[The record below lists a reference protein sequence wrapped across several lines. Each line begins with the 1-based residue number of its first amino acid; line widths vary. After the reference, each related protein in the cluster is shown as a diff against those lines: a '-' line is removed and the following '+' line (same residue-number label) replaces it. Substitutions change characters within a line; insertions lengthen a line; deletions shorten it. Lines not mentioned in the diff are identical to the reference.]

1 MLKPSQQQRQS
12 AQLRMTAQMRQA
24 IHLLSLPTLELAEE
38 LRKHLEE
45 NPCLEEN
52 ELEAETDDE
61 ATTTEA
67 SGGDS
72 ERHSE
77 QQLNLDQA
85 QPEDPEL
92 QSEDIA
98 YPEEPWTQTS
108 TGSTDFRDM
117 PEPEAAEVAT
127 SLQDLVY
134 QQIEAEALEPRAH
147 ALALALMDAL
157 DSDGRIAFDP
167 AALQASLDFE
177 LLEGEAEAMLEFL
190 QGLDPAG
197 LFARDLQEALYLQL
211 DRLPNAAHVELAL
224 RLIENHFD
232 ELAEQKLTPRKLG
245 ATEAELQQALDLI
258 RSLDPHPGLSATP
271 AQSEYIVP
279 DLVLYK
285 ARGTWRVE
293 LNRGLLPRLQ
303 INPYYSEMVQELR
316 EGPDRSYLQDHLRD
330 ARWLLDALN
339 RRNDTLLRVGE
350 ALLTRQP
357 DFAEQGL
364 AGLRPLTQREIAEDT
379 GLHESTISR
388 STHGRYLQSPH
399 GILELKSLF
408 SSSVATDS
416 GSQISAQAVQA
427 KIRDLIRSE
436 APKRPLSDS
445 QLVEILGQDGIQ
457 IARRTVAKYRESL
470 GIAASA
476 ERRQR
481 L

>member
-1 MLKPSQQQRQS
+1 MLKPSQQQRQT

-52 ELEAETDDE
+52 ELDAQGDHEDAANEST
-61 ATTTEA
+61 A
-67 SGGDS
+67 SE

-92 QSEDIA
+92 QSQDFA

-108 TGSTDFRDM
+108 AGSTDFRDA
-117 PEPEAAEVAT
+117 PEPETAEVAN
-127 SLQDLVY
+127 SLQDLVL

-147 ALALALMDAL
+147 ALALAMLDAL
-157 DSDGRIAFDP
+157 DGDGRIAFDP
-167 AALQASLDFE
+167 AALQANLDFE
-177 LLEGEAEAMLEFL
+177 LAKGEAEAMLEFL

-211 DRLPNAAHVELAL
+211 DRLPNAAHVALAL
-224 RLIENHFD
+224 RLIETHFD
-232 ELAEQKLTPRKLG
+232 ELAEQKLTPRKVG
-245 ATEAELQQALDLI
+245 ATEVELHQALDLI

-279 DLVLYK
+279 DLVLHK
-285 ARGTWRVE
+285 ARGAWRIE
-293 LNRGLLPRLQ
+293 LNRSLLPRLQ
-303 INPYYSEMVQELR
+303 INHYYSEIVQELR
-316 EGPDRSYLQDHLRD
+316 DGPDRSYLQDHLRD

-350 ALLTRQP
+350 ALLARQP
-357 DFAEQGL
+357 DFSEQGL

>member
-1 MLKPSQQQRQS
+1 MLKPSQQQRQT

-52 ELEAETDDE
+52 ELEAQADDPALTSE
-61 ATTTEA
+61 
-67 SGGDS
+67 SDLGDN

-77 QQLNLDQA
+77 QQLDLDQT

-92 QSEDIA
+92 QSEDLA
-98 YPEEPWTQTS
+98 YPEESWAQTS
-108 TGSTDFRDM
+108 AGSTDFRNA
-117 PEPEAAEVAT
+117 PEPETAEIAT
-127 SLQDLVY
+127 SLHDLVL

-147 ALALALMDAL
+147 TLALAMLDAL
-157 DSDGRIAFDP
+157 NNDGRIAFDP
-167 AALQASLDFE
+167 AALQANLDFE
-177 LLEGEAEAMLEFL
+177 LAKGEAETMLEFL

-224 RLIENHFD
+224 RLIETHFD
-232 ELAEQKLTPRKLG
+232 ALAEQKLSPRKIG
-245 ATEAELQQALDLI
+245 ATELELQQALDLI

-271 AQSEYIVP
+271 TQSEYIAP
-279 DLVLYK
+279 DLVLHK
-285 ARGTWRVE
+285 TRGAWRIE
-293 LNRGLLPRLQ
+293 LNSSLLPRLQ

-316 EGPDRSYLQDHLRD
+316 DGPDRSYLQDHLRD

-339 RRNDTLLRVGE
+339 RRNDTLLRVGD
-350 ALLTRQP
+350 ALLARQP

-408 SSSVATDS
+408 SSSVSTDS
-416 GSQISAQAVQA
+416 GNQISAQAVQA
-427 KIRDLIRSE
+427 KIRDLIRAE
-436 APKRPLSDS
+436 TPKRPLSDS
-445 QLVEILGQDGIQ
+445 QLVEILSQDGIQ

-476 ERRQR
+476 DRRQR

>member
-1 MLKPSQQQRQS
+1 MLKPSQQQRQT

-52 ELEAETDDE
+52 EAESSAEEMSAESLAND
-61 ATTTEA
+61 
-67 SGGDS
+67 

-77 QQLNLDQA
+77 QQLDLDQA

-92 QSEDIA
+92 QSEDLA

-108 TGSTDFRDM
+108 AGSSDFRDM
-117 PEPEAAEVAT
+117 PEPETAEVAN
-127 SLQDLVY
+127 SLHDLVL

-147 ALALALMDAL
+147 ALALAMLDAL
-157 DSDGRIAFDP
+157 DTDGRIQFDP
-167 AALQASLDFE
+167 DALQASLDFT
-177 LLEGEAEAMLEFL
+177 LADGEAEAMLEFL
-190 QGLDPAG
+190 QGFDPAG

-211 DRLPNAAHVELAL
+211 DRLPNAQHVELAL
-224 RLIENHFD
+224 RLIESYFD

-245 ATEAELQQALDLI
+245 VNESELQQALDLI

-271 AQSEYIVP
+271 TQSEYIVP
-279 DLVLYK
+279 DLVLHK
-285 ARGTWRVE
+285 TRGQWRIE
-293 LNRGLLPRLQ
+293 LNSSLLPRLR
-303 INPYYSEMVQELR
+303 INPYYSEMVQDLR
-316 EGPDRSYLQDHLRD
+316 EGPDRNYLQDHLRD

-350 ALLTRQP
+350 ALLARQP
-357 DFAEQGL
+357 HFAEQGL

-427 KIRDLIRSE
+427 KIRDLIRAE
-436 APKRPLSDS
+436 TPKHPLSDS

-476 ERRQR
+476 DRRQR

>member
-1 MLKPSQQQRQS
+1 MLKPSQQQRQT

-52 ELEAETDDE
+52 ELEAQVDDE
-61 ATTTEA
+61 SATSE
-67 SGGDS
+67 SGLADH

-77 QQLNLDQA
+77 QQLDLDQA

-92 QSEDIA
+92 QSEDLA
-98 YPEEPWTQTS
+98 YPEESWAQTS
-108 TGSTDFRDM
+108 AGSTDFRDA

-167 AALQASLDFE
+167 ATLQASLEFG
-177 LLEGEAEAMLEFL
+177 LAEGEAEAMLEFL

-224 RLIENHFD
+224 RLIEHHFD
-232 ELAEQKLTPRKLG
+232 ELAEQKLTPRKVG
-245 ATEAELQQALDLI
+245 ATETELQQALDLI

-279 DLVLYK
+279 DLILHK
-285 ARGTWRVE
+285 ARGAWRME
-293 LNRGLLPRLQ
+293 LNSSLLPRLQ
-303 INPYYSEMVQELR
+303 VNPYYSEMVQDLR
-316 EGPDRSYLQDHLRD
+316 DGPDRNYLQDHLRD

-416 GSQISAQAVQA
+416 GNQISAQAVQA

-436 APKRPLSDS
+436 PPKRPLSDS

-476 ERRQR
+476 DRRQR

>member
-1 MLKPSQQQRQS
+1 MLKPSQQQRQT

-52 ELEAETDDE
+52 ELEAQVDDE
-61 ATTTEA
+61 STA
-67 SGGDS
+67 SESALADN

-77 QQLNLDQA
+77 QQLDLDQA

-92 QSEDIA
+92 QSEDLA
-98 YPEEPWTQTS
+98 YPEESWAQTS
-108 TGSTDFRDM
+108 AGSTDFRDT
-117 PEPEAAEVAT
+117 PEPEAAEVVS

-147 ALALALMDAL
+147 AIALALMDAL

-167 AALQASLDFE
+167 SALQASLDFE
-177 LLEGEAEAMLEFL
+177 LADGEAEAMLEFL
-190 QGLDPAG
+190 QGFDPAG

-232 ELAEQKLTPRKLG
+232 ELAEQKLTPRKVG
-245 ATEAELQQALDLI
+245 ATETELQQALDLI

-271 AQSEYIVP
+271 TQSEYIVP
-279 DLVLYK
+279 DLVLHK
-285 ARGTWRVE
+285 ARGAWRME
-293 LNRGLLPRLQ
+293 LNSSLLPRLQ
-303 INPYYSEMVQELR
+303 INPFYSEMVRNLR
-316 EGPDRSYLQDHLRD
+316 DGPDRSYLQDHLRD

-350 ALLTRQP
+350 ALLARQP

-427 KIRDLIRSE
+427 KIRDLIRGE
-436 APKRPLSDS
+436 PPKRPLSDS

>member
-1 MLKPSQQQRQS
+1 MLKPSQQQRQT

-52 ELEAETDDE
+52 ELEAGAEEDPSEALATDD
-61 ATTTEA
+61 
-67 SGGDS
+67 D
-72 ERHSE
+72 RHSE
-77 QQLNLDQA
+77 QQLDLDQA

-92 QSEDIA
+92 QSEDLA

-108 TGSTDFRDM
+108 AGSTDFRDM

-127 SLQDLVY
+127 SLHDLVL

-147 ALALALMDAL
+147 ALALAMLDAL
-157 DSDGRIAFDP
+157 DSDGRIQFDP
-167 AALQASLDFE
+167 DMLQTSLDFE
-177 LLEGEAEAMLEFL
+177 LAAGEAEAMLEFL
-190 QGLDPAG
+190 QGFDPAG

-211 DRLPNAAHVELAL
+211 DRLSNAPHVELAL
-224 RLIENHFD
+224 RLIESYFD

-245 ATEAELQQALDLI
+245 VSEPELQQALDLI
-258 RSLDPHPGLSATP
+258 RSLDPNPGLSATP
-271 AQSEYIVP
+271 TQSEYIVP
-279 DLVLYK
+279 DLVLHK
-285 ARGTWRVE
+285 MRGQWRIE
-293 LNRGLLPRLQ
+293 LNASLLPRLQ
-303 INPYYSEMVQELR
+303 INHYYSEMVQDLR
-316 EGPDRSYLQDHLRD
+316 DGPDRNYLQDHLRD

-350 ALLTRQP
+350 ALLARQP
-357 DFAEQGL
+357 HFAEQGL

-388 STHGRYLQSPH
+388 STHGRYVQSPH

-427 KIRDLIRSE
+427 KIRDLIRAE
-436 APKRPLSDS
+436 TPKRPLSDS

>member
-1 MLKPSQQQRQS
+1 MLKPSQQQRQT

-52 ELEAETDDE
+52 ELEASTEE
-61 ATTTEA
+61 SSEA
-67 SGGDS
+67 SAAEDD
-72 ERHSE
+72 RHSE
-77 QQLNLDQA
+77 QQLDLDQA

-92 QSEDIA
+92 QSEDLA

-108 TGSTDFRDM
+108 AGSTDFRDM

-127 SLQDLVY
+127 SLQDLVLH
-134 QQIEAEALEPRAH
+134 QIEAEALEPRAH
-147 ALALALMDAL
+147 TLALALMDAL

-167 AALQASLDFE
+167 AALQASLDFD
-177 LLEGEAEAMLEFL
+177 LAEGEAEAMLEFL

-224 RLIENHFD
+224 RLIEHHFD
-232 ELAEQKLTPRKLG
+232 ELAEQKLTPRKVG
-245 ATEAELQQALDLI
+245 ATEVELQQALDLI

-271 AQSEYIVP
+271 TQSEYIVP
-279 DLVLYK
+279 DLILHK
-285 ARGTWRVE
+285 SRGQWRIE
-293 LNRGLLPRLQ
+293 LNRSLLPRLQ
-303 INPYYSEMVQELR
+303 INHYYSEMVQDLR
-316 EGPDRSYLQDHLRD
+316 DGPDRNYLQDHLRD

-350 ALLTRQP
+350 ALLARQP

-436 APKRPLSDS
+436 TPKRPLSDS